1 MFAIQANCFEPYH
14 CCVADEESSK
24 PVVSAFGF
32 ETQELFGNQEESI
45 SDGEW
50 SEHEYVSVI
59 FILS

>member
-1 MFAIQANCFEPYH
+1 MGVYAIQYKRTASNR
-14 CCVADEESSK
+14 CVADEESSK

-59 FILS
+59 FIL